1 MAVQGVKT
9 KTYIRLWALL
19 KSSVSNGKT
28 YSDLNGIVEFII
40 GARYIVSHNFSLMQ

>member
-19 KSSVSNGKT
+19 KSSISNGKT
-28 YSDLNGIVEFII
+28 DSDLNEKFII